1 MWAATFPDMLAIN
14 LRRVFGVTS
23 LRRLVGRWLL
33 SLLLP
38 VTQVGAQSFQNL
50 HNFVFLDGTGPVAP
64 LLLSSNILYGTT
76 RVYGGGDAGGYGS
89 VFKLNTD
96 GSGFTNLHT
105 FSAIV
110 PEGGNLNGGLILSG
124 ATLYGTASFG
134 GGSNY
139 GCVFAIGTNG
149 LNLTNLYNF
158 SVTGPNFPYPNN
170 DGDYPFSGLLLLGNT
185 LYGTANGGG
194 TNGWGTVFS
203 MGTNGSAFTNLHNFT
218 FTDGQYPSQ
227 DLIVSGGTLFGAT
240 GTGGS
245 FAVGTLFAISTNGTG
260 YTNFYSFPQPSG
272 SPSTNHEGA
281 FPACKL
287 VLSSGKLYGTASE
300 GGNFGNGTIFMINTN
315 GTGFALLHTFTAT
328 SGTLITNNDGA
339 RPKSGLL
346 LSGNTLYGTASLG
359 GAGGNGTVF
368 KINMDGNG
376 FTTLHS
382 FSATNNVA
390 GTNTDGAHPIG
401 GLISSVGAIYGT
413 ASAGG
418 TAGYGT
424 LFSISTPPIL
434 AIALSGT
441 NAVLTWPTDLTGY
454 NLESATN
461 VLGIWGPVSGQ
472 YSVTNPVS
480 GRQRFFRLV
489 HP

>member
-1 MWAATFPDMLAIN
+1 M
-14 LRRVFGVTS
+14 
-23 LRRLVGRWLL
+23 
-33 SLLLP
+33 
-38 VTQVGAQSFQNL
+38 TQAGAQTFRNL

-76 RVYGGGDAGGYGS
+76 RIYGGGDAGGYGS

-105 FSAIV
+105 FSAIA

-124 ATLYGTASFG
+124 ATLYGTATFG

-158 SVTGPNFPYPNN
+158 SVTGTNFPYPNS
-170 DGDYPFSGLLLLGNT
+170 DGDYPSSGLLLLGNT
-185 LYGTANGGG
+185 LFGSGNGGG
-194 TNGWGTVFS
+194 TNGWGTLFS
-203 MGTNGSAFTNLHNFT
+203 MNTNGSAFTNLHNFT

-227 DLIVSGGTLFGAT
+227 DLIVSGSTLYGAT
-240 GTGGS
+240 GSGGS
-245 FAVGTLFAISTNGTG
+245 FAVGTIFAINTNGTG
-260 YTNFYSFPQPSG
+260 YTNFYSFPPGSG
-272 SPSTNHEGA
+272 SPYTNSQGA

-287 VLSSGKLYGTASE
+287 VLSGGKLYGTASE
-300 GGNFGNGTIFMINTN
+300 GGDSGNGTIFTINTN

-328 SGTLITNNDGA
+328 GGTLLTNGDGA
-339 RPKSGLL
+339 RPRSGLL
-346 LSGNTLYGTASLG
+346 LASNTLYGTTSLG
-359 GAGGNGTVF
+359 GDAGNGTVF
-368 KINMDGNG
+368 KINTDGSN
-376 FTTLHS
+376 FTTLYS
-382 FSATNNVA
+382 FTTTNNA
-390 GTNTDGAHPIG
+390 GTNVDGAHPIG
-401 GLISSVGAIYGT
+401 GLILSGGTIYGT
-413 ASAGG
+413 ANAGG

-424 LFSISTPPIL
+424 IFSISFPPIL
-434 AIALSGT
+434 TLALSGT
-441 NAVLTWPTDLTGY
+441 NAILTWPADVSGY

-461 VLGIWGPVSGQ
+461 LAGIWNSVGGQ
-472 YSVTNPVS
+472 YSVTNPIS